1 MSTQN
6 VDERLLD
13 LLVER
18 QDRALAEAERR
29 ELADRLKAAPEWQ
42 EDDLEL
48 AEAALW
54 VAASEQALPGALR
67 AKLIEQLPPSNVVP
81 LAKARSGGA
90 PQKDGSAAA
99 GWIVAALAA
108 GLALFGWW
116 PKLNPPPPPQ
126 VVVPPTLAELRGQ
139 LLGRPTAQK
148 LDWAAAG
155 DPLVKQIAG
164 DVVWDNEKQAGF
176 MRFVGMPKND
186 PTQAQYQLWIFDAE
200 RDERYPVDGGVFDVG
215 ADGEVLVR
223 IDPKV
228 KVNKPTLF
236 AVTLEKPGGVVVS
249 SREHILTVAKV
260 L

>member
-1 MSTQN
+1 VSTSN
-6 VDERLLD
+6 TDERLLD

-18 QDRALAEAERR
+18 RDRNLAETEKQ
-29 ELADRLKAAPEWQ
+29 ELNQRLKAQPGWSE
-42 EDDLEL
+42 EDLEL

-54 VAASEQALPGALR
+54 ASVETPAMPASLK
-67 AKLIEQLPPSNVVP
+67 AKLSETLPAAKVVP
-81 LAKARSGGA
+81 IASKRSPAAPLGWLA
-90 PQKDGSAAA
+90 
-99 GWIVAALAA
+99 AALAA

-116 PKLNPPPPPQ
+116 PRLNPPPPPLP
-126 VVVPPTLAELRGQ
+126 VVPPTLAELRGQ
-139 LLGRPTAQK
+139 LLSRPTVKK

-164 DVVWDNEKQAGF
+164 DVVWDNERQSGF
-176 MRFVGMPKND
+176 MRFVGLPKND
-186 PTQAQYQLWIFDAE
+186 PGQNQYQLWIFDAE

-215 ADGEVLVR
+215 SDGEVLVP

-228 KVNKPTLF
+228 KVLKPTLF
-236 AVTLEKPGGVVVS
+236 AVTLERPGGVVVS

>member
-1 MSTQN
+1 MNTFN
-6 VDERLLD
+6 TDERLLD

-18 QDRALAEAERR
+18 RDRSLVETERQ
-29 ELADRLKAAPEWQ
+29 ELNQRLKAQPGWS

-54 VAASEQALPGALR
+54 ASVEVAPMPTSLK
-67 AKLIEQLPPSNVVP
+67 AKLEDTLPPAKVVP
-81 LAKARSGGA
+81 ITSKRSGGA
-90 PQKDGSAAA
+90 PL
-99 GWIVAALAA
+99 GWLAAALAA

-116 PKLNPPPPPQ
+116 PRLNPPPPPPK
-126 VVVPPTLAELRGQ
+126 VVPPTLAELRGQ
-139 LLGRPTAQK
+139 LLTRPTVQK

-164 DVVWDNEKQAGF
+164 DVVWDNERQAGF
-176 MRFVGMPKND
+176 MRFVGLPKND
-186 PTQAQYQLWIFDAE
+186 PTQHQYQLWIFDGE
-200 RDERYPVDGGVFDVG
+200 RDDRYPVDGGVFDVG
-215 ADGEVLVR
+215 SDGEVLVP

-228 KVNKPTLF
+228 KVLKPTLF
-236 AVTLEKPGGVVVS
+236 AVTLERPGGVVVS